1 MALFKEL
8 GDDVS
13 DDIFKLDLVKHAR
26 SPDLDRIVDTDKRVS
41 RVTSISGYHHA
52 ILPVEKR
59 PATSGYPC
67 DYLGCKRQIV
77 PRHLEAHS

>member
-13 DDIFKLDLVKHAR
+13 DGIFKLDLVKHAR
-26 SPDLDRIVDTDKRVS
+26 LPDLDRKVDTDKRVS
-41 RVTSISGYHHA
+41 RVTSISGYHHT
-52 ILPVEKR
+52 ILPVETR
-59 PATSGYPC
+59 PATSGHPC
-67 DYLGCKRQIV
+67 DHRGRKRQIV